1 MDPMTAERIGR
12 NDSAFRDANEQI
24 SAKADEHH
32 TAAGQ
37 LIPFLCECADEKCT
51 SIVQLNLAEY
61 EDVRTDSRQF
71 LNVLGHERSEGLIEI
86 VFTNHNHLV
95 VRKAGRAGEIAEAL
109 DTRRNEHRKSY
120 EHRKS

>member
-1 MDPMTAERIGR
+1 MDPMTADRIGR

-32 TAAGQ
+32 TATGQ
-37 LIPFLCECADEKCT
+37 LIPFLCECADEECT
-51 SIVQLNLAEY
+51 SIIQLNLAEY

-71 LNVLGHERSEGLIEI
+71 LNVIGHERAEGLIE
-86 VFTNHNHLV
+86 VMSKNHNHLV

-109 DTRRNEHRKSY
+109 DMRREGHRKS
-120 EHRKS
+120 